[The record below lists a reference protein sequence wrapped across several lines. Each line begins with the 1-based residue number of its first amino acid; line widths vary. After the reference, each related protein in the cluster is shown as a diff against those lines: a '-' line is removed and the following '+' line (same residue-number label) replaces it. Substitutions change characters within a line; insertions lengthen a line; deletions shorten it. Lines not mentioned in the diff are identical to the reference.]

1 MIHNTLYIGNYML
14 FLKNISV
21 RSFGSDQVYISVVG
35 MSRVEFSE
43 VSTINLCFIMAKV
56 DDQCL
61 RFDLSQTNFILES
74 GQETPTACRRILY
87 PSLPCCWITLF
98 YWVKIFA
105 LTFWYQFVWLD
116 HFWYQFVC
124 KWIIVHIWNSF
135 VSFVK
140 FNPSKGVFIQIFCR
154 ICLIS

>member
-1 MIHNTLYIGNYML
+1 ML

-43 VSTINLCFIMAKV
+43 VSTINLCFIKAKV

-74 GQETPTACRRILY
+74 GQETPTACRWIRY

-105 LTFWYQFVWLD
+105 LTFWYQFVLLDENSIWKIWLVMKIREEWLGC
-116 HFWYQFVC
+116 HHETLP
-124 KWIIVHIWNSF
+124 IID
-135 VSFVK
+135 
-140 FNPSKGVFIQIFCR
+140 
-154 ICLIS
+154 ISGSTPVWV